1 MRSYF
6 LSDVELGKKDDD
18 HNKHAK
24 DRGLLTARKWLP
36 SRGPRR
42 RSLKGVALLAVVAF
56 LVYAFVANMP
66 AGLGPNPLMRRPTFE
81 RVPPRPPPRVHPGH
95 LPPSSQANPRSRA
108 PPASSPERTY
118 NGPVK
123 FLELAS
129 SLHAITPT
137 KGSMA
142 VNKNV
147 LFAAASLKSAAT
159 LLPIACQMGTEL
171 KNYVHFALMSRS
183 NIDLAELQKVNGID
197 ESCNLIFHDARTENA
212 QISTDVRM
220 ENAVFRGFHHIHMYM
235 HPQAIIVDASSDEEA
250 WLNRGAQQHVKV
262 TGNTLIELPKN
273 SGKSLEW
280 MTKLDSAA
288 LRTWNENHIDI
299 LISAAPGASGSLI
312 RLLRSLSAADYTAC
326 PIPHLTIE
334 LPSDIDSST
343 KLFLESFSWPPPHL
357 ASPTSSH
364 QLTLRHRIPRQAM
377 TEEESSAR
385 FLESFWPARPKS
397 SHVLV
402 LSPQV
407 ELSPQFF
414 HYLKYTLLGYKN
426 SMGLFAISLEQPT
439 RLLDEKELLIPR
451 TSKGDVGDA
460 PTPFL
465 WQAPSSNAVLY
476 LGEKWMDLH
485 NFTARSL
492 AAKQDPGS
500 VSSLLTDKLVSKNHP
515 SWLEH
520 ALRLA
525 RMRGYYTLYP
535 GEETAKNLA
544 TVHSELYQLPE
555 EYAREGNSRKF
566 VADDAT
572 DEEVEAA
579 RKRALSETESSLAPM
594 SLLDSLPNGGE
605 LPPLNKLPLLSWDGR
620 KTDFVAVDESAAAY
634 ATEFRSTVGG
644 CSTGNNEDYSAEDLL
659 TQDLFCVKE

>member
-1 MRSYF
+1 MRNYF

-24 DRGLLTARKWLP
+24 DRGLRTTQKWLP

-42 RSLKGVALLAVVAF
+42 RSLKAIALLAIIAF
-56 LVYAFVANMP
+56 LVYAFVTNMP
-66 AGLGPNPLMRRPTFE
+66 ASLGPNPLMRRPTFE
-81 RVPPRPPPRVHPGH
+81 HVPPRPPPRVHPVQR
-95 LPPSSQANPRSRA
+95 PPPSQANPRSRA
-108 PPASSPERTY
+108 PPASPPERTY

-137 KGSMA
+137 QGSMA

-159 LLPIACQMGTEL
+159 LLPIACQMGAEL
-171 KNYVHFALMSRS
+171 KSYVHFALMSRS

-212 QISTDVRM
+212 QISTDARM

-250 WLNRGAQQHVKV
+250 WLNRGAQQHAKV
-262 TGNTLIELPKN
+262 TAPHCARGTRSVGESYTASKVLERGRLHSVSNPPSHYRASVRYRLFGQTVSRVFLMAAATPCRPDQFSSAYSSSSDTSAGHDGGGEFSTLPRIFLARAYQ
-273 SGKSLEW
+273 
-280 MTKLDSAA
+280 KLARPCT
-288 LRTWNENHIDI
+288 L
-299 LISAAPGASGSLI
+299 APGRI
-312 RLLRSLSAADYTAC
+312 VT
-326 PIPHLTIE
+326 TV
-334 LPSDIDSST
+334 LP
-343 KLFLESFSWPPPHL
+343 F
-357 ASPTSSH
+357 
-364 QLTLRHRIPRQAM
+364 
-377 TEEESSAR
+377 
-385 FLESFWPARPKS
+385 
-397 SHVLV
+397 
-402 LSPQV
+402 
-407 ELSPQFF
+407 
-414 HYLKYTLLGYKN
+414 
-426 SMGLFAISLEQPT
+426 LEQPT
-439 RLLDEKELLIPR
+439 RLLDEKEPLIPP
-451 TSKGDVGDA
+451 TSKGDAGDA

-476 LGEKWMDLH
+476 LGEKWVDLH
-485 NFTARSL
+485 NFTSRSL

-500 VSSLLTDKLVSKNHP
+500 VSSLLTEKLVSKKHP

-555 EYAREGNSRKF
+555 EYAREGNSQKF
-566 VADDAT
+566 LADDAT

-579 RKRALSETESSLAPM
+579 RKRALGETESSLAPM

-605 LPPLNKLPLLSWDGR
+605 LYPLSKLPFLSWDGR
-620 KTDFVAVDESAAAY
+620 KTDLVAVDESAATY
-634 ATEFRSTVGG
+634 ATEFRNTVGG
-644 CSTGNNEDYSAEDLL
+644 CSTSNKEDHSSEDLL

>member
-1 MRSYF
+1 MRNYF

-18 HNKHAK
+18 HKKHVK
-24 DRGLLTARKWLP
+24 DGGLRSAQKWLP

-56 LVYAFVANMP
+56 LVYAFVTNMP
-66 AGLGPNPLMRRPTFE
+66 ASLGPNPLMRRPTFE
-81 RVPPRPPPRVHPGH
+81 QVPPRSPPRVHPGH
-95 LPPSSQANPRSRA
+95 PPPSSQANPRSRA
-108 PPASSPERTY
+108 QPPSSPERTY

-129 SLHAITPT
+129 SLHAIAPT
-137 KGSMA
+137 QGSMT

-171 KNYVHFALMSRS
+171 KSYVHFALMSRS
-183 NIDLAELQKVNGID
+183 SIDLAELQKVNGID
-197 ESCNLIFHDARTENA
+197 ESCHLIFHDARTENA
-212 QISTDVRM
+212 QISTDARM
-220 ENAVFRGFHHIHMYM
+220 ENAVFRGFL
-235 HPQAIIVDASSDEEA
+235 DASSDEEA
-250 WLNRGAQQHVKV
+250 WLNRGAHQHVKV
-262 TGNTLIELPKN
+262 TGNTLIELPRN
-273 SGKSLEW
+273 SGRSLEW

-299 LISAAPGASGSLI
+299 LISATPGASGSLI

-326 PIPHLTIE
+326 SIPHLTIE
-334 LPSDIDSST
+334 LPSDIDSSA
-343 KLFLESFSWPPPHL
+343 KQFLESFSWPPPHL
-357 ASPTSSH
+357 AGPTSSH
-364 QLTLRHRIPRQAM
+364 QLILRHRIPRQAM

-385 FLESFWPARPKS
+385 FLESFWPARRKS

-414 HYLKYTLLGYKN
+414 HYLKYTLLSYRN
-426 SMGLFAISLEQPT
+426 SMRLFAISLEQPT
-439 RLLDEKELLIPR
+439 RLLDEKEPLIPP
-451 TSKGDVGDA
+451 TSKGDVGPNGEVVGAA
-460 PTPFL
+460 PAAFL
-465 WQAPSSNAVLY
+465 WQAPSSNAVLF
-476 LGEKWMDLH
+476 LGQKWMDLH
-485 NFTARSL
+485 NFTSRSL
-492 AAKQDPGS
+492 AAKQDPGP
-500 VSSLLTDKLVSKNHP
+500 VSSLLADKLVSKKHP

-544 TVHSELYQLPE
+544 TVHSELYRLPE
-555 EYAREGNSRKF
+555 EYAAEGNKQKLL
-566 VADDAT
+566 ADDAT
-572 DEEVEAA
+572 DEEIEAA
-579 RKRALSETESSLAPM
+579 RKRALGETESSLAPM

-605 LPPLNKLPLLSWDGR
+605 LHPLNKLPLLSWDGR
-620 KTDFVAVDESAAAY
+620 KTDLVAVDESAATY
-634 ATEFRSTVGG
+634 AAEFRSTVGG
-644 CSTGNNEDYSAEDLL
+644 CSTNNKEDDSSEDLL

>member
-18 HNKHAK
+18 HNKHGK
-24 DRGLLTARKWLP
+24 DRGLRTAQKWLP

-42 RSLKGVALLAVVAF
+42 RSLRGVALLAVVAF
-56 LVYAFVANMP
+56 LVYAFITNMP
-66 AGLGPNPLMRRPTFE
+66 ASLGPNPLMRRPTFE
-81 RVPPRPPPRVHPGH
+81 QVPPRSPQNYHPG
-95 LPPSSQANPRSRA
+95 PSSQANARSRA

-118 NGPVK
+118 NGPVR

-129 SLHAITPT
+129 SLHAIAPT
-137 KGSMA
+137 KGSMT

-171 KNYVHFALMSRS
+171 KSYVHFALMSRS

-197 ESCNLIFHDARTENA
+197 DSCHLIFHDARTENT
-212 QISTDVRM
+212 QISTDARM
-220 ENAVFRGFHHIHMYM
+220 ENAVFRAFHHIHMYM

-250 WLNRGAQQHVKV
+250 WFNRGAQQHVKV
-262 TGNTLIELPKN
+262 TGNTLIELPRN

-280 MTKLDSAA
+280 MTKVDSAA
-288 LRTWNENHIDI
+288 LR
-299 LISAAPGASGSLI
+299 
-312 RLLRSLSAADYTAC
+312 
-326 PIPHLTIE
+326 
-334 LPSDIDSST
+334 
-343 KLFLESFSWPPPHL
+343 KSFSWPPPHL
-357 ASPTSSH
+357 ASPASSH

-385 FLESFWPARPKS
+385 FLESFWPVRPKS

-407 ELSPQFF
+407 ELSRQYF
-414 HYLKYTLLGYKN
+414 HYLKYTLLSYRN
-426 SMGLFAISLEQPT
+426 SMRLFAISLEQPT
-439 RLLDEKELLIPR
+439 RLLDEKTLIPP
-451 TSKGDVGDA
+451 TSKGDVGPSGEDVGDA
-460 PTPFL
+460 PTAFL

-485 NFTARSL
+485 NFVSRSL

-500 VSSLLTDKLVSKNHP
+500 VSSLLTNKLVSKKHP

-544 TVHSELYQLPE
+544 TVHSELYRLPE
-555 EYAREGNSRKF
+555 EYAGEGNSEKF
-566 VADDAT
+566 LADDAT

-579 RKRALSETESSLAPM
+579 RKRALGEMESSLAPM

-605 LPPLNKLPLLSWDGR
+605 LRPLNKLPLLSWDGR
-620 KTDFVAVDESAAAY
+620 KTDLVAVDESAATY
-634 ATEFRSTVGG
+634 ATKFRSTVGR
-644 CSTGNNEDYSAEDLL
+644 CSTSKKEDHSSEGLL

>member
-1 MRSYF
+1 MRNYF

-18 HNKHAK
+18 HKKHAK
-24 DRGLLTARKWLP
+24 DGRLRSAQKWLP

-42 RSLKGVALLAVVAF
+42 RTLKGVALLAVVAF
-56 LVYAFVANMP
+56 LVYAFVTNMP

-81 RVPPRPPPRVHPGH
+81 HVPPRPPPRVHPGH
-95 LPPSSQANPRSRA
+95 LPPPSQANPGSRA

-129 SLHAITPT
+129 SLHAIAPT
-137 KGSMA
+137 KGSMT

-171 KNYVHFALMSRS
+171 KSYVHFALMGRS

-197 ESCNLIFHDARTENA
+197 ESCHLIFHDARTENA
-212 QISTDVRM
+212 QISTDARM
-220 ENAVFRGFHHIHMYM
+220 ENAVFRG
-235 HPQAIIVDASSDEEA
+235 
-250 WLNRGAQQHVKV
+250 L
-262 TGNTLIELPKN
+262 
-273 SGKSLEW
+273 
-280 MTKLDSAA
+280 
-288 LRTWNENHIDI
+288 
-299 LISAAPGASGSLI
+299 
-312 RLLRSLSAADYTAC
+312 
-326 PIPHLTIE
+326 
-334 LPSDIDSST
+334 
-343 KLFLESFSWPPPHL
+343 PPHCARGTRGIGEPYP
-357 ASPTSSH
+357 ASKVFERGRLHSVPTSSH

-414 HYLKYTLLGYKN
+414 HYLKYTLLGYNRN
-426 SMGLFAISLEQPT
+426 SMRLFAISLEQPT
-439 RLLDEKELLIPR
+439 RLLNEKEPLIPP
-451 TSKGDVGDA
+451 TSKGDVGPVGEVVGDA
-460 PTPFL
+460 PTAFL

-485 NFTARSL
+485 NFVSRSL
-492 AAKQDPGS
+492 AAKQSPGS
-500 VSSLLTDKLVSKNHP
+500 ASTLLTDKLVSKKHP

-544 TVHSELYQLPE
+544 TVHSELYRLPE
-555 EYAREGNSRKF
+555 EYAGEGNSQKF
-566 VADDAT
+566 LADDAT

-579 RKRALSETESSLAPM
+579 RKQALGETESSLAPM

-605 LPPLNKLPLLSWDGR
+605 LRPLSKLPLLSWDGR
-620 KTDFVAVDESAAAY
+620 KTDLVAVDESAATY

-644 CSTGNNEDYSAEDLL
+644 CSTSNKEDHSSENLL
-659 TQDLFCVKE
+659 TRDLFCVKE